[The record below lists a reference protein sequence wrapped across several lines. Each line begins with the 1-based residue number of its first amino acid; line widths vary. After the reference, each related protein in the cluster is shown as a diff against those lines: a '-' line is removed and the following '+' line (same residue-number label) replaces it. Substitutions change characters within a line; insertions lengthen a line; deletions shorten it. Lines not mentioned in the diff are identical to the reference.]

1 MLFDVGFSY
10 FVNYSTMKHFKTISE
25 FYSLNGFPP
34 PENPLLGLITCS
46 QLIACSLVYTEFTS
60 DFYMISF
67 KKMKSGAFLYGKTKY
82 DHDNGS
88 LSFVKPRQIIKFENI
103 ELEEEGFIIYI
114 HEDFLLNQLLH
125 TEIKKYGYFDY
136 EVNEALHLS
145 PKEEEIIWDLYH
157 KIQLEYNN
165 NQDEYTKDIMITHI
179 DSILKYAQRFY
190 KRQFLNRNVF
200 SGTIISK
207 FSDILKVYFESG
219 KLENEGLPTVK
230 YMAEQLNISPR
241 YLSDLLKQETGK
253 AALDHIHLF
262 LINEAKNI
270 LMSTDHTVAQ
280 TAYRLGFENPPY
292 FSRLF
297 KKEVGLTPVQYRD
310 RFLN

>member
-1 MLFDVGFSY
+1 
-10 FVNYSTMKHFKTISE
+10 MKHFRTISE
-25 FYSLNGFPP
+25 LYSLNGFPP

-46 QLIACSLVYTEFTS
+46 QLNACSLAYSEFTS
-60 DFYMISF
+60 DFYMIAL
-67 KKMKSGAFLYGKTKY
+67 KKMKSGTFLYGKTKY

-88 LSFVKPRQIIKFENI
+88 LSFVKPRQIIKLENI

-114 HEDFLLNQLLH
+114 HEDFLLNHALH
-125 TEIKKYGYFDY
+125 AEIKKYGYFDY

-145 PKEEEIIWDLYH
+145 PKEEEIIWDLYR
-157 KIQLEYNN
+157 KIQGEYNN

-207 FSDILKVYFESG
+207 FNDTLKAYFESG
-219 KLENEGLPTVK
+219 NLEKEGLPTVK
-230 YMAEQLNISPR
+230 YMAEQLSISAR

-270 LMSTDHTVAQ
+270 LMSTDNTVAQ
-280 TAYRLGFENPPY
+280 TAYQLGFENPPY

-297 KKEVGLTPVQYRD
+297 KKEVGLTPVQYREQ
-310 RFLN
+310 FLN

>member
-1 MLFDVGFSY
+1 
-10 FVNYSTMKHFKTISE
+10 MKHFKSISE
-25 FYSLNGFPP
+25 LYSLNGFPP

-46 QLIACSLVYTEFTS
+46 QLNACSLAYTEFTS
-60 DFYMISF
+60 DFYLISF
-67 KKMKSGAFLYGKTKY
+67 KKMKSGTFLYGKTKY

-114 HEDFLLNQLLH
+114 HEDFLLNQSLH
-125 TEIKKYGYFDY
+125 AEIKKYGYFDY

-157 KIQLEYNN
+157 KIQAEYNN
-165 NQDEYTKDIMITHI
+165 NQDEYSKDIMVTHI

-207 FSDILKVYFESG
+207 FNEALKVYFESG
-219 KLENEGLPTVK
+219 KLEQEGLPTVK
-230 YMAEQLNISPR
+230 YMADQLRISPR

-262 LINEAKNI
+262 LINEAKNL

-280 TAYRLGFENPPY
+280 TAYQLGFENPPY

-297 KKEVGLTPVQYRD
+297 KKEVGVTPVQYRT
-310 RFLN
+310 RLLN